1 MTRAIYRTQRWV
13 AGQTPEA
20 LAAAIAGYFPALD
33 RGVLTRALARYQGQ
47 GVWDADPILPEEGFD
62 RLRRAL
68 LGSLFLK
75 RAMPAPECVDNS
87 LAEAAVA
94 AIG

>member
-1 MTRAIYRTQRWV
+1 MTRAIYKSQRWI
-13 AGQTPEA
+13 AGQSPEA
-20 LAAAIAGYFPALD
+20 IADAIADYFPALD

-47 GVWDADPILPEEGFD
+47 GVWGRDPVLPEEGFD

-75 RAMPAPECVDNS
+75 RAVPSAECVDNH
-87 LAEAAVA
+87 LAEAAIA
-94 AIG
+94 AGN